1 MIHFIKA
8 THRKKLGLNLYRAPY
23 GFVALW
29 LWYDF
34 ATYESFFARFRLR
47 LHIRPWIMWSTGRSN
62 VIEEHL
68 DLYDLDLVPRAVLQ
82 DFNLLEAGIKSA
94 NESHAYIKPR

>member
-1 MIHFIKA
+1 MIHFIKEGDI
-8 THRKKLGLNLYRAPY
+8 RRVGLNLYRAAG
-23 GFVALW
+23 GFVAVW
-29 LWYDF
+29 AWYD
-34 ATYESFFARFRLR
+34 AVTRIMSYRRFRLR

-82 DFNLLEAGIKSA
+82 DFNLLEADIKSA